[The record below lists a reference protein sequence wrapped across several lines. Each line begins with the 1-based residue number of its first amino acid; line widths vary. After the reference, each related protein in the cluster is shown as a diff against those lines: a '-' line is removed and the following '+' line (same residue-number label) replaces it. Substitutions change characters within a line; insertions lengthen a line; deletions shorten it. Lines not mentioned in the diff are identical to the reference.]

1 MRGITNN
8 MMKGKYMRKIAL
20 VTLIA
25 LPVVLL
31 LAFAT
36 SAYAQI
42 DPLSQ
47 VAIGAYSTN
56 NPNGGVPSGY
66 LDGNG
71 DIAPHGN
78 YSLANPSAA
87 YAQYGNTK
95 PTDFCLQCHMVHD
108 AEGDYALM
116 REQTVTQT
124 CATCHNVFGHSPT
137 GQWTRPR
144 LVNWN
149 EDPNEV
155 QPTTAIVGAYKNET
169 ANNGAGPQSEHGLGV
184 ILDGNGNVVNGAE
197 GRAGADDIAGE
208 CDTDASRG
216 GTSDGGNPT
225 NCTNLLKVISPAS
238 YAAGLT
244 NFSVN
249 AGGPIYS
256 GQESNQFA
264 ATNGLYCASCHSVHG
279 SVQANPNT
287 MTSYKSCYID
297 SEGVYRAVGAD
308 TPAPAGATLTNC
320 PTSSLGSFG
329 KQLVTT
335 QGLNSSTTGYPHVVF
350 PDRLLS
356 DMPNHSLYQ
365 PMNNEATS
373 SHNGDVQS
381 ATWDGTNN
389 TFKWQPRP
397 AETYNEFCMTCHTMK
412 NDSAAADVENAN
424 GTNSADPSQPHNHPP
439 LCTSCHG
446 NPGNGS
452 FGQQGNGNGYVNDFP
467 HSSGNEKFLTQ
478 NSDKLCLGCHSP
490 ANGQPDEAGQYGN
503 TNSYGGAYDNG
514 AGNHLP

>member
-1 MRGITNN
+1 
-8 MMKGKYMRKIAL
+8 MKGKYMRKIAL

-36 SAYAQI
+36 SAYAQV
-42 DPLSQ
+42 DPLSG
-47 VAIGAYSTN
+47 VAIGAYTPGSGLVSGQLN
-56 NPNGGVPSGY
+56 NS
-66 LDGNG
+66 NG
-71 DIAPHGN
+71 DVAPHGN
-78 YSLANPSAA
+78 YSLLDPSAA
-87 YAQYGNTK
+87 YAASAQYGANQNA
-95 PTDFCLQCHMVHD
+95 TDFCLQCHMVHD

-169 ANNGAGPQSEHGLGV
+169 AGGGAGPQSEHGLGV
-184 ILDGNGNVVNGAE
+184 ILDKNGNVVPGAE

-216 GTSDGGNPT
+216 GTTDGGQRT
-225 NCTNLLKVISPAS
+225 NCSNLLKVISPAS

-244 NFSVN
+244 NFGVN

-279 SVQANPNT
+279 SLQADPRT
-287 MTSYKSCYID
+287 MTSYQSCYVD
-297 SEGVYRAVGAD
+297 DEGVYRAVGAES
-308 TPAPAGATLTNC
+308 PLPSGKTLTNC

-329 KQLVTT
+329 KQLV
-335 QGLNSSTTGYPHVVF
+335 STTGLSKSTSGHPHVVF

-356 DMPNHSLYQ
+356 NMPNHSLYQ
-365 PMNNEATS
+365 PMNNELASASNGDTVNPNYPATS
-373 SHNGDVQS
+373 P
-381 ATWDGTNN
+381 
-389 TFKWQPRP
+389 FKYNPRP

-412 NDSAAADVENAN
+412 NDSAQADVAQN
-424 GTNSADPSQPHNHPP
+424 GGIDPDPTQPHNHPP
-439 LCTSCHG
+439 LCVSCHG
-446 NPGNGS
+446 APGGGS
-452 FGQQGNGNGYVNDFP
+452 YGQQGNGNGYVNDFP
-467 HSSGNEKFLTQ
+467 HSSGNEKLLTQ

-490 ANGQPDEAGQYGN
+490 ANGQPDEAGQYGGTN
-503 TNSYGGAYDNG
+503 TYGGTYDNG